1 MIQFLTVGM
10 LQEHTYFFIDEK
22 TKHGFV
28 IDPGAE
34 AERLLAKIREENWTI
49 EKILLTHGHYD
60 HIGAAVEL
68 KKALGCPI
76 VCHEEG
82 RNYLSNPSWN
92 MSEALGLAFSCEA
105 DHYVK
110 HGDLI
115 ALEANEE
122 MTLRVLHAPG
132 HTSDGVAF
140 YSEKK
145 GLAFVGDILFD
156 GAIGRS
162 DLPGGNMQ
170 RLMSAIR
177 AQLFTL
183 PESTVI
189 YPGHGRSTTI
199 GKEKETNPFFNFD

>member
-1 MIQFLTVGM
+1 MIQRVTVGM

-34 AERLLAKIREENWTI
+34 GKRLLDYIKEKGWVI
-49 EKILLTHGHYD
+49 EKILLTHGHFD
-60 HIGAAVEL
+60 HMGAADFLKQEL
-68 KKALGCPI
+68 HCPI

-82 RNYLSNPSWN
+82 KAYLSDPAWN
-92 MSEALGLAFSCEA
+92 MSGALGEHFICEA
-105 DHYVK
+105 DSYVK
-110 HGDLI
+110 HGDFI
-115 ALEANEE
+115 RLEANDK
-122 MTLRVLHAPG
+122 MTLRVIHAPG
-132 HTSDGVAF
+132 HTLDGIAF
-140 YSEKK
+140 YCEEE
-145 GLAFVGDILFD
+145 GVAFVGDILFA

-183 PESTVI
+183 PENTVV
-189 YPGHGRSTTI
+189 YPGHGDTTTI